1 MIEDDVKN
9 IESPVLRAAAEM
21 LIQTAEKIYRG
32 ECPEES
38 VSVIMAKAHPSKHGY
53 VSQDEVMNVDDSCRE
68 LGLRYNRKRF
78 YEIIKPYGIKQ
89 FKLNNQSC
97 GYLKEDIY
105 RIKKDIQDGKIK
117 N

>member
-9 IESPVLRAAAEM
+9 IESPVLKVAAEM
-21 LIQTAEKIYRG
+21 LILATEKICKG
-32 ECPEES
+32 ECSEES
-38 VSVIMAKAHPSKHGY
+38 VCKMMAQVHPSKNNY
-53 VSQDEVMNVDDSCRE
+53 ISQEELMNVEECCIE

-78 YEIIKPYGIKQ
+78 YDIIRPYGIRQ

-97 GYLKEDIY
+97 GYLKEDIF
-105 RIKKDIQDGKIK
+105 RIKKDIEYGKIK

>member
-9 IESPVLRAAAEM
+9 IESPVLKMAAEM
-21 LIQTAEKIYRG
+21 LIQATEKICKG
-32 ECPEES
+32 ECSEES
-38 VSVIMAKAHPSKHGY
+38 VSRAMAQVHPSKNRY
-53 VSQDEVMNVDDSCRE
+53 ISQDELMNVEEGCRE

-78 YEIIKPYGIKQ
+78 YEIIKPYGIRQ

-97 GYLKEDIY
+97 GYLKEDIFK
-105 RIKKDIQDGKIK
+105 IKKDIENGKIK